1 MIKTISR
8 FRLNNISGP
17 PKVELFEYTKSEYR
31 SQQATVH

>member
-17 PKVELFEYTKSEYR
+17 PKVELFEYTIFR